1 MAEFKTDGTL
11 TLVNGRGQFRH
22 KIQSPAESV
31 NAFVNCKILT
41 PVNWTG
47 DAIIDLPS
55 MRIVDK
61 ASPPP
66 SSGVTYTI
74 SSVRSGSTVNFTVK
88 ANPLTSID
96 PVSVTITEY
105 RPGSPNVVINT
116 RVINVAPV
124 NGIGTTSYTISQ
136 TQPSVDQKVEGK
148 ITNTPSV
155 RTEVTVPKYVAP
167 TPTPDP
173 VPAWNP
179 SVSLDWG
186 ISKATTASGSTNI
199 TITYNN
205 PDGRPEARLFNM
217 WSFLYHSIQG
227 DTMGECTLSPDVF
240 TLSPGQSKV
249 VTLTWTRNSIRLDR
263 KVGTIHPFIQSKLT
277 GSVAGNQYNWMDI
290 KPFSAL
296 DVSY

>member
-11 TLVNGRGQFRH
+11 KLVNGRGQFRH
-22 KIQSPAESV
+22 KIQSPAVSV

-66 SSGVTYTI
+66 SSGATYTI

-124 NGIGTTSYTISQ
+124 NGIGTISYTISQ

-167 TPTPDP
+167 APP
-173 VPAWNP
+173 WNP

-277 GSVAGNQYNWMDI
+277 GSVAGNQYSWMDI

>member
-1 MAEFKTDGTL
+1 MAEFNTDGTL

-55 MRIVDK
+55 MSIVDK

-74 SSVRSGSTVNFTVK
+74 SSVRSGNTVNFTVK

-105 RPGSPNVVINT
+105 RPGSPNVIINT

-124 NGIGTTSYTISQ
+124 NGIGTTSYTINQ

-155 RTEVTVPKYVAP
+155 RTEVTVPK
-167 TPTPDP
+167 
-173 VPAWNP
+173 
-179 SVSLDWG
+179 
-186 ISKATTASGSTNI
+186 
-199 TITYNN
+199 
-205 PDGRPEARLFNM
+205 
-217 WSFLYHSIQG
+217 
-227 DTMGECTLSPDVF
+227 
-240 TLSPGQSKV
+240 
-249 VTLTWTRNSIRLDR
+249 
-263 KVGTIHPFIQSKLT
+263 
-277 GSVAGNQYNWMDI
+277 
-290 KPFSAL
+290 
-296 DVSY
+296 

>member
-74 SSVRSGSTVNFTVK
+74 SSVRSGNTVNFTVK

-105 RPGSPNVVINT
+105 RPGSPNVIINT

-124 NGIGTTSYTISQ
+124 NGIGTTSYTINQ

-155 RTEVTVPKYVAP
+155 KTEVTVPRYVAP
-167 TPTPDP
+167 APP
-173 VPAWNP
+173 WNP

-186 ISKATTASGSTNI
+186 TSKAITASGSTNM

-205 PDGRPEARLFNM
+205 PDGKTEARSFYL
-217 WSFLYHSIQG
+217 WSFLYQSIQG
-227 DTMGECTLSPDVF
+227 HTMGTCTYSPDVF
-240 TLSPGQSKV
+240 VLSPGQSKV
-249 VTLTWTRNSIRLDR
+249 VTLTWTRNSLVLDSR
-263 KVGTIHPFIQSKLT
+263 VGTLTPFIQSKAI
-277 GSVAGNQYNWMDI
+277 GGAQNSHEFMDI
-290 KPFSAL
+290 KPSSRL